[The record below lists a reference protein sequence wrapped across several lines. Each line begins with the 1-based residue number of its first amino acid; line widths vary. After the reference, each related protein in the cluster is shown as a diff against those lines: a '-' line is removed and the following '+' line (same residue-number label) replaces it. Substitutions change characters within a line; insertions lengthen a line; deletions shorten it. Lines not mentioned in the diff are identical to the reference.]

1 MEKFDYLFYLNLY
14 PDLRKAGIETEKQAL
29 LHYLQYGQKENRVKN
44 ILEMKHRINI
54 NENQIKNEHNDYI
67 RIKKVEHKI
76 NILIRTSNRPEE
88 FKKCIESIQNQE
100 YKNYKIIVCYDKE
113 NSKNYIDKNI
123 ENFYIEIDSKEKFK
137 YNLYCNHLMDKV
149 NDGFILFLDD
159 DDYLAHNKSLQI
171 LNDHIEN
178 DNTFLIWKYMRTDQ
192 LIYPRNFSLIKLG
205 EIASC
210 SFIFHSKFKDIRW
223 GDKQYGDFLFVNSL
237 FKKYKLKIK
246 FIDYILT
253 KINSNISIGNFGI

>member
-1 MEKFDYLFYLNLY
+1 
-14 PDLRKAGIETEKQAL
+14 
-29 LHYLQYGQKENRVKN
+29 
-44 ILEMKHRINI
+44 
-54 NENQIKNEHNDYI
+54 
-67 RIKKVEHKI
+67 
-76 NILIRTSNRPEE
+76 
-88 FKKCIESIQNQE
+88 
-100 YKNYKIIVCYDKE
+100 
-113 NSKNYIDKNI
+113 
-123 ENFYIEIDSKEKFK
+123 
-137 YNLYCNHLMDKV
+137 MDKV

-192 LIYPRNFSLIKLG
+192 LIYPRNLSTIKLG

-210 SFIFHSKFKDIRW
+210 SFTFHSKFKDIRW
-223 GDKQYGDFLFVNSL
+223 EDKQYGDFLFVNSF
-237 FKKYKLKIK
+237 FKKYKLEIK